1 VLFVMNT
8 PGFLRY
14 YDETLDLL
22 LERGHEVVLGF
33 TNPTLRANALEA
45 LEGRPRRPQLIGSV
59 PSRTDAL
66 APMSARLRNLVDF
79 ARYLHPRYAEAG
91 FLRDRRRLRLLEARG
106 LSGWLAQRDT
116 LPRPAVAALLR
127 GLLMLE
133 RAVPSARDIEAV
145 LKKVRPDVV
154 LVSPL
159 VTVGSPQT
167 DYVKSARALGIPSG
181 VAVASW
187 DNLTNKGMIREL
199 PDRVLVWN
207 DAQRDEA
214 VELHRVPRERVV
226 VTGAQPFDRWFG
238 RRPTLSREAFCR
250 RVGLHP
256 ERPFL
261 LFTGSTSNI
270 TDSGVEDRFV
280 RRWAEAVRTARAPQL
295 REAGMLVRPHPDRRS
310 EWSGINLDGLD
321 EAVVWPPTRPNS
333 VTEEARA
340 EYFDSLYHA
349 SVVVGVN
356 TSAMVEA
363 AILGRPVLSLRLPEF
378 HQAQRGTL
386 HFAHMLPEHG
396 GFLDLADSLGEHL
409 AQVQAAMGDPG
420 PAQRRNRAFVE
431 RFVRP
436 EGAEV
441 PATPRLVAAIEHLA
455 ALAPAPAR
463 APWTLLPLRALL
475 RAGAA
480 HEARQAARRAAPLDA
495 RLARGWRLVEGLNRV
510 STRLAPRAPRT
521 ARRLRMASK
530 RLRKTLRRRGA
541 RMKRRMGEEKLHR
554 ASEDR
559 RRRERAAAIRSR
571 YNE

>member
-33 TNPTLRANALEA
+33 TNATLRANALEA

-59 PSRTDAL
+59 PRRTDAL

-79 ARYLHPRYAEAG
+79 VRYLHPRYAEAG
-91 FLRDRRRLRLLEARG
+91 FLRDRRRLELLEARG

-116 LPRPAVAALLR
+116 LPRPAVAALVR

-133 RAVPSARDIEAV
+133 RAIPSAREVEA
-145 LKKVRPDVV
+145 LLNEIRPDVV

-159 VTVGSPQT
+159 ITGGSTQT
-167 DYVKSARALGIPSG
+167 DYIKSARALGISSG

-187 DNLTNKGMIREL
+187 DNLTNKGLIREL
-199 PDRVLVWN
+199 PDRVVVWN

-214 VELHRVPRERVV
+214 VRLHGVPRERVV

-256 ERPFL
+256 QRPFL

-270 TDSGVEDRFV
+270 TDPGAEDRFV

-295 REAGMLVRPHPDRRS
+295 REAGLLVRPHPDRRGD
-310 EWSGINLDGLD
+310 WSNIDLEGLE
-321 EAVVWPPTRPNS
+321 EAVVWPPARPNS

-349 SVVVGVN
+349 SVVVGIN

-396 GFLDLADSLGEHL
+396 GFLELADSLGEHL
-409 AQVQAAMGDPG
+409 AQVQAAMEDPG

-436 EGAEV
+436 QGAQV
-441 PATPRLVAAIEHLA
+441 PATPKLVAAVEQLA
-455 ALAPAPAR
+455 ALGPAPAR
-463 APWTLLPLRALL
+463 AGWALLPLRALL
-475 RAGAA
+475 RARAV

-495 RLARGWRLVEGLNRV
+495 RLVRGRRLVESLDRV
-510 STRLAPRAPRT
+510 SGRLAPRAPR
-521 ARRLRMASK
+521 AACCLRVASK
-530 RLRKTLRRRGA
+530 PLQRSLRWHRD
-541 RMKRRMGEEKLHR
+541 RMKRRRREEKLHR
-554 ASEDR
+554 ASEKR
-559 RRRERAAAIRSR
+559 RRRERAAAIRGR
-571 YNE
+571 YIE